1 MNRDEWEEER
11 RHFLRLCT
19 WVVLGAAVPR
29 VFGNEVS
36 GRVGTCAERS
46 RSIAHHSGAPC
57 APYGYPE
64 AAYYRA
70 LPEDES

>member
-19 WVVLGAAVPR
+19 WVVLSAAAPR

-36 GRVGTCAERS
+36 GRVG
-46 RSIAHHSGAPC
+46 IAHHSGAPC

-70 LPEDES
+70 LPEDGS

>member
-1 MNRDEWEEER
+1 MNTDEWEADR
-11 RHFLRLCT
+11 RYFLWLCAG
-19 WVVLGAAVPR
+19 VVLGAAVP
-29 VFGNEVS
+29 VVPGNA
-36 GRVGTCAERS
+36 RVGTCAERS